1 MFFTK
6 SFLAAVSTAM
16 LIGSAAAFTGTATVG
31 FAGTTNCGCPASNGP
46 FAVSIPSALVG
57 THVCCNDAITIQY
70 NGKSVQAIFNG
81 RYDAGAGTQNIQ
93 LSSVA
98 FAAIEDNSSQTSLS
112 PVTWAFN

>member
-1 MFFTK
+1 
-6 SFLAAVSTAM
+6 LE
-16 LIGSAAAFTGTATVG
+16 
-31 FAGTTNCGCPASNGP
+31 
-46 FAVSIPSALVG
+46 
-57 THVCCNDAITIQY
+57 IQNAPD

>member
-6 SFLAAVSTAM
+6 SLLAAVSTAM

-31 FAGTTNCGCPASNGP
+31 FTGTTNCGCPASNGP

-57 THVCCNDAITIQY
+57 THICCNDVITSN